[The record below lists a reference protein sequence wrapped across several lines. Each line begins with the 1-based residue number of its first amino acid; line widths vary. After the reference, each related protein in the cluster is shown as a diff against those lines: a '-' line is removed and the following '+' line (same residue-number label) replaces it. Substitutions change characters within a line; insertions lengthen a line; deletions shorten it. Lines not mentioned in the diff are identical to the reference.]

1 MIPCKCGDYCH
12 MESFDDCNGGQVYGV
27 SCNNP
32 DCEEW
37 PMIELQAKES
47 EAVRLWNEWVES

>member
-1 MIPCKCGDYCH
+1 
-12 MESFDDCNGGQVYGV
+12 MESFDDCDGGLVYGV
-27 SCNNP
+27 ACNNP